1 MLTGGDNAMTGGSA
15 VAVATT
21 NDGVS
26 PTLTTYPNAPPA
38 VPPNPYMLHSTMQPQ
53 TPGQP
58 PAPTPWWI
66 TTDSDTSDL
75 YAHWYEPTYK
85 GAAATAAISSAATSS
100 LTVKNKGKSFY
111 KRKNEF
117 IDPAQDAGECR
128 YYLISPLSRASMLEY
143 TR

>member
-1 MLTGGDNAMTGGSA
+1 
-15 VAVATT
+15 
-21 NDGVS
+21 
-26 PTLTTYPNAPPA
+26 
-38 VPPNPYMLHSTMQPQ
+38 MLHSTMQPQ

-128 YYLISPLSRASMLEY
+128 SYLTSSSSRASMLEY
-143 TR
+143 TLILFCVSVHSSEKVASAQRELSTLMKPLKCDLCNAVVRPGS